1 MSVSPRR
8 ELAAWLLLVFTLPTA
23 KASER
28 VGVWRKLQRYGAVA
42 LPASGYVLPNNSMNQ
57 ERFEWLATS
66 IRSSKGKAAVA
77 HVCSFDELRNEQI
90 EHMFNEARTREYQ
103 LLEKE
108 LKKLAKLPNREQPK
122 SGVVRLKR
130 RLQQIVEIDFF
141 GSPIRARIEEAV
153 RQLESDHGTEKGR
166 EAKKNPKDYVG
177 RTWITRPQPGIDRVS
192 SAWLILRYID
202 PQAKFTF
209 DKDPGR
215 HPDAIPFDMFNAG
228 GFGHVGNDCTFET
241 LMKGFSIRDS
251 SVRLVAQAIHDA
263 DLADEHFGRTEALGI
278 DRILDG
284 WNKQGMENEEVLRR
298 GMEMLEGLYN
308 GIR

>member
-1 MSVSPRR
+1 MTLSSKQKP
-8 ELAAWLLLVFTLPTA
+8 APWLLLVFTLPTA

-66 IRSSKGKAAVA
+66 IRSSKGQAAVA
-77 HVCSFDELRNEQI
+77 HVNSFDELRNGQI
-90 EHMFNEARTREYQ
+90 EQMFNEARTREYK
-103 LLEKE
+103 LLEQE
-108 LKKLAKLPNREQPK
+108 LKKLGKTPNRAK
-122 SGVVRLKR
+122 SEPGVVRVKR

-141 GSPIRARIEEAV
+141 GAPLRARIEEAMQ
-153 RQLESDHGTEKGR
+153 QLEGDTITATGR
-166 EAKKNPKDYVG
+166 QGKKNPKDYVG
-177 RTWITRPQPGIDRVS
+177 RTWITRPHPGIDRVS

-202 PQAKFTF
+202 PQAKFAF
-209 DKDPGR
+209 DKDPRR

-241 LMKGFSIRDS
+241 LIKSFGIKDS
-251 SVRLVAQAIHDA
+251 RLRLVAQAIHDA
-263 DLADEHFGRTEALGI
+263 DLADERFGRAEALGI

-284 WNKQGMENEEVLRR
+284 WNKQAMANEEVLRR
-298 GMEMLEGLYN
+298 GMEMIEGLYN